1 MHAKMSYVHVLCLF
15 VFSFRFDVMA
25 VLSEAINTFTLNVF
39 KEISEKDSSQNVF
52 YSPLSLYCALAMVL
66 EGAKGNTAAQ
76 IQQVLGTKR
85 KQINKKANHM
95 KYCTSPKS
103 HLKGAELCQQCSHR
117 ELGSF
122 KESCQKFYHSN
133 VEELDFANAS
143 EEARKYINKWTEE
156 KTEDLI
162 QELLSNDSINPWT
175 SLVLVNA
182 IYFKGKW
189 EKKFDKNRTREE
201 MFKISKQK
209 PVQMMFLKSRFRMR
223 HIEDV
228 STQVLVL
235 PYVGGQMD
243 MVIFLPDENTD
254 LKMLEQGLTPEKL
267 TDWLK
272 PERMKMTEVGVYL
285 PRFKLEENLDME
297 NILQKL
303 GMSDA
308 FDMSKADFS
317 GISAGKDLFLSKVSH
332 KAFVEV
338 NEESTEAAAATVVGL
353 RGSCLCSF
361 FVVDHPFLFLIR
373 DNSSKTILFWGKVI
387 SP

>member
-1 MHAKMSYVHVLCLF
+1 
-15 VFSFRFDVMA
+15 MA

-85 KQINKKANHM
+85 KQINKKANHI
-95 KYCTSPKS
+95 KS
-103 HLKGAELCQQCSHR
+103 TDVHHSFQSFLAEANKSGDQCLLRIANRLFGEKTRDFIS
-117 ELGSF
+117 SF

-133 VEELDFANAS
+133 MEELDFANAS
-143 EEARKYINKWTEE
+143 EKARKYINKWIEE
-156 KTEDLI
+156 KTEGKI
-162 QELLSNDSINPWT
+162 VELLSNDSINPQT

-189 EKKFDKNRTREE
+189 EKKFDRHRTREE
-201 MFKISKQK
+201 MFKISKDTSSK

>member
-1 MHAKMSYVHVLCLF
+1 
-15 VFSFRFDVMA
+15 MA

-117 ELGSF
+117 ELG
-122 KESCQKFYHSN
+122 
-133 VEELDFANAS
+133 
-143 EEARKYINKWTEE
+143 KWQ
-156 KTEDLI
+156 DLI

-201 MFKISKQK
+201 MFKISK
-209 PVQMMFLKSRFRMR
+209 
-223 HIEDV
+223 
-228 STQVLVL
+228 
-235 PYVGGQMD
+235 
-243 MVIFLPDENTD
+243 
-254 LKMLEQGLTPEKL
+254 LEQGLTPEKL

>member
-1 MHAKMSYVHVLCLF
+1 
-15 VFSFRFDVMA
+15 MA

-95 KYCTSPKS
+95 KYYVRHSFQSFLAEANKS
-103 HLKGAELCQQCSHR
+103 IDHCLLRIANRLFGEKTHDFIS
-117 ELGSF
+117 SF

>member
-1 MHAKMSYVHVLCLF
+1 
-15 VFSFRFDVMA
+15 MA
-25 VLSEAINTFTLNVF
+25 ALSEAINTFTLNVF

-76 IQQVLGTKR
+76 IQQVLSL
-85 KQINKKANHM
+85 NKSTDVHHSFQSFLAEAN
-95 KYCTSPKS
+95 KS
-103 HLKGAELCQQCSHR
+103 GDQCLLRIANRLFGEKTRDFIS
-117 ELGSF
+117 SF

-133 VEELDFANAS
+133 MEELDFANAS
-143 EEARKYINKWTEE
+143 EKARKYINKWIEE
-156 KTEDLI
+156 KTEGKI
-162 QELLSNDSINPWT
+162 VELLSNDSINPQT

-189 EKKFDKNRTREE
+189 EKKFDRHRTREE
-201 MFKISKQK
+201 MFKISKEKQK
-209 PVQMMFLKSRFRMR
+209 PVQMMFLKSKFRMT
-223 HIEDV
+223 HIQDV

-243 MVIFLPDENTD
+243 MVILLPDENTD

-272 PERMKMTEVGVYL
+272 PERMERTEVGVYL
-285 PRFKLEENLDME
+285 PRFKLEENLDIE
-297 NILQKL
+297 NILKKL

-308 FDMSKADFS
+308 FDMFKADFS
-317 GISAGKDLFLSKVSH
+317 GISSGKDLFLSNVLH

-338 NEESTEAAAATVVGL
+338 KEEGTEAAAATAVGFV
-353 RGSCLCSF
+353 GCCLCPY
-361 FVVDHPFLFLIR
+361 FVADHPFLFLIR
-373 DNSSKTILFWGKVI
+373 DNSSKTILFWGKVV